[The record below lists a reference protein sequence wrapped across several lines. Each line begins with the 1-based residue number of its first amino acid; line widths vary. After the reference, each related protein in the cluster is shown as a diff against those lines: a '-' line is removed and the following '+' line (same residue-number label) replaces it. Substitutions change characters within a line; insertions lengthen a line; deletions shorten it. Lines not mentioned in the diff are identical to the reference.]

1 MDCQDIHIHVYP
13 KIARIRIWNEKLT
26 FRFLQF
32 YLNLPT
38 QKYGENYRPKSAFS
52 AEYSPVLHIYSNNK
66 HATEGLMH

>member
-1 MDCQDIHIHVYP
+1 M
-13 KIARIRIWNEKLT
+13 
-26 FRFLQF
+26 

-52 AEYSPVLHIYSNNK
+52 AEYSPLLHIYSNNK